1 MKGRSVFMKRVSRQ
15 KELIIMTIPLII
27 YVFIFSYL
35 PLRGWVM
42 AFQRFR
48 PGLAVQPWVGL
59 YNFTF
64 LFTDPRFFEATR
76 NTLVM
81 GVYNL
86 ALGTITAIVLALLI
100 NEIQFSIF
108 KRVVQTISYLPHFL
122 SWVIAVSLIGDFL
135 SSTGILNQAL
145 MLFGFIDEPI
155 IFLANRNQFWHIAAW
170 SNVWK
175 NVGWSTI
182 IYLAAITSINPEEYE
197 SAELD
202 GAGRFA
208 KMRHIT
214 LPGIKSTILV
224 LLIMS
229 VGWVLNIGFE
239 LPFLMMNDLT
249 RPVAE
254 TIDIYVIRYGI
265 NIGNFSLATAA
276 GMFRT
281 VVSIVLITAANQL
294 SKGLAKESLV

>member
-1 MKGRSVFMKRVSRQ
+1 
-15 KELIIMTIPLII
+15 
-27 YVFIFSYL
+27 
-35 PLRGWVM
+35 M

-48 PGLAVQPWVGL
+48 PGHRVQEWVGL
-59 YNFTF
+59 DNFTF
-64 LFTDPRFFEATR
+64 MFTDSRFWFSVR

-81 GVYNL
+81 GIINMV
-86 ALGTITAIVLALLI
+86 LGFVTAIILALLI
-100 NEIQFSIF
+100 NEIRFGKF

-135 SSTGILNQAL
+135 SGQGILNQVL
-145 MLFGFIDEPI
+145 MFFGFIDEPI
-155 IFLANRNQFWHIAAW
+155 IFLAHRNYFWHIVGW

-175 NVGWSTI
+175 SVGWNTI
-182 IYLAAITSINPEEYE
+182 IYLAAITAINPEEYE

-208 KMRHIT
+208 KMRHVT

-229 VGWVLNIGFE
+229 VGWVLNVGFE

-265 NIGNFSLATAA
+265 NLRNFSLATAA

-281 VVSIVLITAANQL
+281 VISIVLITMANQL
-294 SKGLAKESLV
+294 SKRLAKESLV

>member
-1 MKGRSVFMKRVSRQ
+1 
-15 KELIIMTIPLII
+15 
-27 YVFIFSYL
+27 
-35 PLRGWVM
+35 M

-48 PGLAVQPWVGL
+48 PGTAMFDQEWVGL
-59 YNFTF
+59 HHFRF
-64 LFTDPRFFEATR
+64 MFSDPRFIDATR
-76 NTLVM
+76 NTLIM

-86 ALGTITAIVLALLI
+86 ALGTITAIALALLI
-100 NEIQFSIF
+100 NEIRFMRF

-122 SWVIAVSLIGDFL
+122 SWVIAVSLISDFL
-135 SSTGILNQAL
+135 SSTGILNQVL
-145 MLFGFIDEPI
+145 MFFGFIDEPV
-155 IFLANRNQFWHIAAW
+155 IFLAHRNYFWHIAAW

-175 NVGWSTI
+175 SVGWNTI

-208 KMRHIT
+208 KMRHVT

-224 LLIMS
+224 LLIMG
-229 VGWVLNIGFE
+229 VGWVLNVGFE

-249 RPVAE
+249 RPAAE

-281 VVSIVLITAANQL
+281 VISIILITAANQL

>member
-1 MKGRSVFMKRVSRQ
+1 MEGRSVFMKRVLRQ

-48 PGLAVQPWVGL
+48 PGRAAQEWVGL
-59 YNFTF
+59 EHFRF
-64 LFTDPRFFEATR
+64 LFSDSRFWLTIR
-76 NTLVM
+76 NTLAM
-81 GVYNL
+81 GVINL
-86 ALGTITAIVLALLI
+86 VLGFVTAIGLALLI
-100 NEIQFSIF
+100 NEIGQKTF

-135 SSTGILNQAL
+135 SGSGILNQVL
-145 MLFGFIDEPI
+145 MFFGIIDQPI
-155 IFLANRNQFWHIAAW
+155 IFLAHREYFWTIQGL

-175 NVGWSTI
+175 SVGWNTI
-182 IYLAAITSINPEEYE
+182 IYLAAITAINPEEYE

-214 LPGIKSTILV
+214 LPGIKSTIIV

-239 LPFLMMNDLT
+239 LPFLLMNDLT

-254 TIDIYVIRYGI
+254 TIDIYVLRYGMSL
-265 NIGNFSLATAA
+265 GNFSLATAA

-281 VVSIVLITAANQL
+281 VVSIILITAANQF
-294 SKGLAKESLV
+294 SKQFAKESLV